1 MIKFDET
8 RTQHLISALIDDNI
22 SSEEMNELNE
32 LLKDSPE
39 ALNMYLSM
47 TKIDMEMHQDESLL
61 SHCSDFKPLLKEDL
75 PETVHR
81 LTKSLRLFQ
90 LVAAFLVA
98 FIAISH
104 LGLRDQQ
111 MEQDVNVSSSVVLAH
126 ILKVSEDI
134 IWNKPKSKV
143 GDPIAKEVLLIQ
155 KGSINLKY
163 ENGAEI
169 KLVGPAEYKLHDQD
183 SATLSYGQLAARI
196 PEAAQGFAID
206 APKALITDLG
216 TEFALNVNK
225 QGESKIFVY
234 EGEVVGALLG
244 PDGNTLKHSNLYAE
258 DAVSIDSKSGTLKT
272 LKDTKNFIRMA
283 ESPEASL
290 LINQAYVNAVHNSD
304 PVAYWRFNT
313 EDKDLILNE
322 MSTSYSGTLT
332 GNAKIENGSLVFDKG
347 TKGAFVVDEPIQNIN
362 SQGHSIE
369 MWVKPLERS
378 KRMMALASLV
388 AVGKP
393 ENNATVK
400 HLAYFGL
407 TPQKSFNRHSPF
419 NFWFASRFPAR
430 SGNYGVN
437 CYANQDYEGQ
447 QWYHLVG
454 IKNTNSLDIYVNGQL
469 ANSVKHDLG
478 SGDKAYQ
485 FFVGQMDFYKK
496 VWQLHGSIDEIALYD
511 RPLSPQE
518 IENHYQS
525 NLEK

>member
-1 MIKFDET
+1 MKNFDET
-8 RTQHLISALIDDNI
+8 RTQHLISALIDENI
-22 SSEEMNELNE
+22 TSEEMNELNE

-39 ALNMYLSM
+39 ALEMYLSM
-47 TKIDMEMHQDESLL
+47 TKIDMEMHQDSSLL
-61 SHCSDFKPLLKEDL
+61 SHYSDIKPQVKEEL
-75 PETVHR
+75 PETLDR
-81 LTKSLRLFQ
+81 LKKSLRLFQ
-90 LVAAFLVA
+90 LVAAFLIA
-98 FIAISH
+98 FIAINQ
-104 LGLRDQQ
+104 LAFRDQPIKQ
-111 MEQDVNVSSSVVLAH
+111 VVNVDSALVLAH
-126 ILKVSEDI
+126 VLKVSEDLE
-134 IWNKPKSKV
+134 WSKAETKV
-143 GDPIAKEVLLIQ
+143 GDPIAKEVLVIQ

-196 PEAAQGFAID
+196 PEAAQGFTID

-244 PDGNTLKHSNLYAE
+244 PDGNTLKHSNLYAK
-258 DAVSIDSKSGTLKT
+258 DAVSIDARSGTLKT

-290 LINQAYVNAVHNSD
+290 DINQAYVDAVHNSD
-304 PVAYWRFNT
+304 PIAYWRFNS
-313 EDKDLILNE
+313 EDNGLIPNE
-322 MSTSYSGTLT
+322 MSTSYSGTLM
-332 GNAKIENGSLVFDKG
+332 GKAKIEKGSLVFDKG
-347 TKGAFVVDEPIQNIN
+347 TKGSFVVDEAIQNIN

-378 KRMMALASLV
+378 KGMMALASLV
-388 AVGKP
+388 DLGKP
-393 ENNATVK
+393 KNNESVK

-437 CYANQDYEGQ
+437 CYANQDYKGQ
-447 QWYHLVG
+447 HWYHLVC
-454 IKNTNSLDIYVNGQL
+454 IKNKNSLDIYVNGQL
-469 ANSVKHDLG
+469 ANSVQHDLG

-485 FFVGQMDFYKK
+485 FFVGQMDYHKQP
-496 VWQLHGSIDEIALYD
+496 WQLHGSVDEIALYD
-511 RPLSPQE
+511 RPLSAQE

-525 NLEK
+525 LLKK

>member
-1 MIKFDET
+1 MRKFDET
-8 RTQHLISALIDDNI
+8 RTQHLISALIDENI
-22 SSEEMNELNE
+22 SAEEMKELNE
-32 LLKDSPE
+32 LLQDSPE

-47 TKIDMEMHQDESLL
+47 TQVDMEMHQDTSLL
-61 SHCSDFKPLLKEDL
+61 SHYSDLKPQVKEDL
-75 PETVHR
+75 PETLDR
-81 LTKSLRLFQ
+81 LKKSLRLFQ
-90 LVAAFLVA
+90 LVAAFLLA
-98 FIAISH
+98 FIAINY
-104 LGLRDQQ
+104 LVLRNQP
-111 MEQDVNVSSSVVLAH
+111 MKEEVNGSSPGVLAH
-126 ILKVSEDI
+126 ILKLSEDI
-134 IWNKPKSKV
+134 KWSKAKAKV
-143 GDPIAKEVLLIQ
+143 GDPIGEEVLIIQ

-196 PEAAQGFAID
+196 PEAAQGFTID

-244 PDGNTLKHSNLYAE
+244 PDGNTLKHSNLYAK
-258 DAVSIDSKSGTLKT
+258 DAVSIDSRSGTLKT
-272 LKDTKNFIRMA
+272 LKDTKNFIRIA

-290 LINQAYVNAVHNSD
+290 HINQSYVDAVHNSD
-304 PVAYWRFNT
+304 PIAYWRFNT
-313 EDKDLILNE
+313 EDTELITNE
-322 MSTSYSGTLT
+322 MSTSYSGALT
-332 GNAKIENGSLVFDKG
+332 GKAKIENGFLVFDKG

-378 KRMMALASLV
+378 KDMMALASLV
-388 AVGKP
+388 ALGKP
-393 ENNATVK
+393 KNNETVK

-437 CYANQDYEGQ
+437 CYANQDYKGQ
-447 QWYHLVG
+447 HWYHLVC
-454 IKNTNSLDIYVNGQL
+454 IKNKNSLDIYVNGQL
-469 ANSVKHDLG
+469 ANSVQHELG

-485 FFVGQMDFYKK
+485 FFVGQMDFHKNS
-496 VWQLHGSIDEIALYD
+496 WQLHGSIDEVALYD
-511 RPLSPQE
+511 RPLSARE
-518 IENHYQS
+518 IETHYQS
-525 NLEK
+525 MLEK